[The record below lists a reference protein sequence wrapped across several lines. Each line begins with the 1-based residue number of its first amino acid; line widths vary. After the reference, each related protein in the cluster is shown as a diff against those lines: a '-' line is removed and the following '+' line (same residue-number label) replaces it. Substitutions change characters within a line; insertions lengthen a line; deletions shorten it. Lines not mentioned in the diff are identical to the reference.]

1 MTVDSSNSD
10 ITISKFLILYA
21 VFYFVFTDVE
31 KIQMTLSSGLLE
43 HSHTCRKHI
52 YRYIYKNIK
61 KIFKQRFK
69 FQNLCSE
76 MGAGDK
82 CEVSVSFVWNHF
94 F

>member
-1 MTVDSSNSD
+1 MTVDSSKSD

-31 KIQMTLSSGLLE
+31 KIQMAPSSGLLE
-43 HSHTCRKHI
+43 HPNTCRKHI

-61 KIFKQRFK
+61 TIFKQRLK

-82 CEVSVSFVWNHF
+82 SEESVSLVWNHF

>member
-1 MTVDSSNSD
+1 MTVDSSKLD

-21 VFYFVFTDVE
+21 VFYFVFTDVG
-31 KIQMTLSSGLLE
+31 KKVKSSGLLE
-43 HSHTCRKHI
+43 HPHTCRKHI

-61 KIFKQRFK
+61 TIFKQRLK

-82 CEVSVSFVWNHF
+82 SEESVSFVWNHF